1 VDRCSSDEPSP
12 GGAAPQLGHDG
23 IEDHRNDAAD
33 APWRR
38 GVVIQPIQR
47 PRS

>member
-1 VDRCSSDEPSP
+1 VDRCSSEGPSP